1 MRTSNYAFTLIFAF
15 CAAAVW
21 ATTALAAN
29 QSVAKDL
36 LRAEDGSVV
45 AGTALATKSDM
56 DRLDRRLDDLEKAIV
71 RIQTWGLVIGS
82 IITLASPIL
91 TALWIRKFGTPNT
104 LVQDHQGRLFL
115 TLAKNERELG

>member
-1 MRTSNYAFTLIFAF
+1 MRTSHYAFTITFAL
-15 CAAAVW
+15 CAAAIC

-71 RIQTWGLVIGS
+71 RIQTWGLVIGC

-91 TALWIRKFGTPNT
+91 TALWIRKFGTPKT
-104 LVQDHQGRLFL
+104 MVQDDQGRLFIAL
-115 TLAKNERELG
+115 EKNEKR